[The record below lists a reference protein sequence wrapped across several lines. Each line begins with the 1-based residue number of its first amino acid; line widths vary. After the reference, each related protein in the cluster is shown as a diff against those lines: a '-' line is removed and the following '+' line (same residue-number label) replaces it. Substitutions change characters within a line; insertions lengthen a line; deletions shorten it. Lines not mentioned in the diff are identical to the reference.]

1 MIDQKLRCLQ
11 RTKYLFSFNP
21 INTPSIPI
29 CLNELQMRCSVQIC
43 QERDDSPCSCA
54 VAGVAAVLCC
64 GVTQSQPRPALLH
77 TSQHSLPTPQSL
89 VVNSGYSVSL
99 NNIRALMLH
108 GLPLPSSTGCI
119 SNYSSSADHC
129 AGVWGGSGPECSW
142 SSTDSRL
149 QHSTSSSRAKRYCGC
164 TVYSCTV
171 YTVQYSPRL
180 LRCTAP

>member
-1 MIDQKLRCLQ
+1 M
-11 RTKYLFSFNP
+11 
-21 INTPSIPI
+21 
-29 CLNELQMRCSVQIC
+29 
-43 QERDDSPCSCA
+43 
-54 VAGVAAVLCC
+54 
-64 GVTQSQPRPALLH
+64 LH

-99 NNIRALMLH
+99 NNIRAIMLH

-149 QHSTSSSRAKRYCGC
+149 QHRTTSSRAKRYCGC
-164 TVYSCTV
+164 TAVQCTV
-171 YTVQYSPRL
+171 YTVQYGPRL
-180 LRCTAP
+180 LRCTAPECNTGPAPASPHSATQPCHTVRLPLLLHTFLLCALYSLYYQLDY